1 MKKNIIKIIIK
12 TCFTVIFIGISLLFI
27 LVGISEDIDNSENV
41 EWTREDGMRYD
52 YENGNYDSIMYEMMD
67 YDYSDKKFNDD
78 WNVIKVYILRYD
90 YDVCEKIYDETTN
103 DEYLDKLEDIK
114 EEMEECVDSIDDDYK
129 KDVAKM
135 FLEEIE

>member
-12 TCFTVIFIGISLLFI
+12 TCFTVIFIGLSLLFI
-27 LVGISEDIDNSENV
+27 LVGLAGDIENSGNGK
-41 EWTREDGMRYD
+41 WTREDGMRYD

-67 YDYSDKKFNDD
+67 HDYSDEKFNDD
-78 WNVIKVYILRYD
+78 WKVIKVYMLRYD
-90 YDVCEKIYDETTN
+90 YDVCEKIYEKTADN
-103 DEYLDKLEDIK
+103 EYLDKIENIK
-114 EEMEECVDSIDDDYK
+114 KEMEECINVIDDDYK